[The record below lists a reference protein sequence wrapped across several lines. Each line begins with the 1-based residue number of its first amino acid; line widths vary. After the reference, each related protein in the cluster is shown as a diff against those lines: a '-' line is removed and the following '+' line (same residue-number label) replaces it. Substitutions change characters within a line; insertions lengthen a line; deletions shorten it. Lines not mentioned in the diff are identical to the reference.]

1 MKFVVILGDGMADLP
16 LAALQGRTPLQ
27 WANKPHM
34 DRIARLGRNGLALT
48 VPEGF
53 PPGSDV
59 ANLSVAGYEP
69 QKYYTGRAPLEAAAM
84 GVPLAEGDTAFRCN
98 FVTIENGIMLDYSAG
113 HITSEEGRELIEA
126 LKPLMP
132 GHRLYAG
139 VSYRNLLVLKAGAR
153 AICTPPH
160 DISDQPVQGHLPR
173 GEEAMLLLELMDA
186 AQPILARH
194 PVNLKRVAAGRKPAN
209 AIWLWGQ
216 GPAPAMPS
224 FPELY
229 GLRGAM
235 ISAVDLLKGIG
246 VYAGLEVINVP
257 GATGTIDTNYE
268 GKVHAALEALRRL
281 DFVYLHIEAP
291 DEAGH
296 EGDLELKVR
305 AIELFDQLAVGPLI
319 EGLKSVGEDWRVLLM
334 PDHATP
340 ISIKTHSSDPVPF
353 AIMGKGIE
361 PDNVQAFDEQSA
373 KLGGYGEVSATALV
387 GMMAKGRSIGHDRVA
402 DQ

>member
-16 LAALQGRTPLQ
+16 LEALQGKTPLQ
-27 WANKPHM
+27 SANKPNM
-34 DRIARLGRNGLALT
+34 DCIARLGRNGLALT

-84 GVPLAEGDTAFRCN
+84 GVTLSEGDIAFRCN
-98 FVTIENGIMLDYSAG
+98 FVTIENGTMQDYSAG
-113 HITSEEGRELIEA
+113 HITSEEGRELIAA
-126 LKPLMP
+126 LKLLMP

-139 VSYRNLLVLKAGAR
+139 VSYRNLLVLREGAR
-153 AICTPPH
+153 SVCTPPH
-160 DISDQPVQGHLPR
+160 DISDQPVQEHMPR
-173 GEEAMLLLELMDA
+173 GDDAKQLIELMDA
-186 AQPILARH
+186 ARPILARH
-194 PVNLKRVAAGRKPAN
+194 PVNLRRVAAGKRPAN

-216 GPAPAMPS
+216 GPAPAMPAFS
-224 FPELY
+224 ELY

-246 VYAGLEVINVP
+246 VYAGLDVINVP

-268 GKVHAALEALRRL
+268 GKVQAALRALRRL

-296 EGDLELKVR
+296 EGDLEQKVR
-305 AIELFDQLAVGPLI
+305 AIELFDQNVVGPLI
-319 EGLKSVGEDWRVLLM
+319 AGLKESGEEWRVLLL

-340 ISIKTHSSDPVPF
+340 ISTKTHSRDPVPF
-353 AIMGKGIE
+353 TIMGDGIE
-361 PDNVQAFDEQSA
+361 PDDVERFDEQSA
-373 KLGGYGEVSATALV
+373 KRGGYGLLEATGLIR
-387 GMMAKGRSIGHDRVA
+387 MMAKK
-402 DQ
+402 